1 MLNVLTQLI
10 LFMPHIRN
18 RMVQFVLLLDVNECE
33 NASKVC
39 ANNTDCEN
47 TVGSFKCVSKPQKM
61 TKVLQDEDYDAEGD
75 DDDYDEE
82 EGVTELPEFGKCED
96 GFRKNTNGECIG
108 SYIFCTHFIPLR
120 N

>member
-1 MLNVLTQLI
+1 MLFTL
-10 LFMPHIRN
+10 HIRN
-18 RMVQFVLLLDVNECE
+18 WIVQFILLLDVNECE

-47 TVGSFKCVSKPQKM
+47 TVGSFKCVSKASSQKM
-61 TKVLQDEDYDAEGD
+61 TKVLQDEDYDAESEDD

-82 EGVTELPEFGKCED
+82 EAVTELPEFGKCED

-108 SYIFCTHFIPLR
+108 SYILYCFIPLMTS
-120 N
+120 